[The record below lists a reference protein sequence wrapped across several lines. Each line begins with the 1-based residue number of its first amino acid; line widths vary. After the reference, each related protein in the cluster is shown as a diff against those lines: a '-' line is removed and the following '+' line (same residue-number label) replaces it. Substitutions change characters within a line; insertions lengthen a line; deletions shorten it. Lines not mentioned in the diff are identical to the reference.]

1 MVIPPG
7 AGCQGSPPADGSGC
21 GTPASTADNARPAW
35 STRGR
40 RSRQSRP
47 VASDWFSASTAA
59 TSSWSRLRTCPD
71 RVLLRSSGA
80 RSASSSQRRTRSLR
94 AARSGGHDRARC
106 PAVSAVSTAGSWVLV
121 VTRMSASSAAAFLF
135 HADFLR
141 DRKISQPAASA
152 TTRRMSSVQPTA
164 PNPWDSA
171 AAGVPAADVA
181 GGAVGELGRSA
192 EVGVGFAVLVR
203 VGRVG
208 AVAATLGSGGCRS
221 VRSWGGSPSRPRR
234 RRATAEPKDQDQDEP
249 GQKPCPTCP
258 TAKDRCSRPPVP
270 VSGRGW
276 DSPRQHPQD
285 IRIDDHLR
293 IGQGRR
299 GNHARQATPAVLWPG
314 SVCGIT
320 RSG

>member
-80 RSASSSQRRTRSLR
+80 RSASSSQRRTRSLS
-94 AARSGGHDRARC
+94 AA
-106 PAVSAVSTAGSWVLV
+106 STAGSQRDNQEDEQRPANGAQPLGLGGSW
-121 VTRMSASSAAAFLF
+121 RASS
-135 HADFLR
+135 
-141 DRKISQPAASA
+141 
-152 TTRRMSSVQPTA
+152 RRRG
-164 PNPWDSA
+164 WGRRR
-171 AAGVPAADVA
+171 AGT
-181 GGAVGELGRSA
+181 LGRGRGR
-192 EVGVGFAVLVR
+192 VAVLVR

>member
-80 RSASSSQRRTRSLR
+80 RSASSSQRRTRSLS
-94 AARSGGHDRARC
+94 AA
-106 PAVSAVSTAGSWVLV
+106 STAGSQRDNQEDEQRPANGAQPLGLGGSWC
-121 VTRMSASSAAAFLF
+121 AS
-135 HADFLR
+135 
-141 DRKISQPAASA
+141 
-152 TTRRMSSVQPTA
+152 RRRGRGRRR
-164 PNPWDSA
+164 
-171 AAGVPAADVA
+171 AGT
-181 GGAVGELGRSA
+181 LGR
-192 EVGVGFAVLVR
+192 
-203 VGRVG
+203 GRG
-208 AVAATLGSGGCRS
+208 RLRRTGPGRS
-221 VRSWGGSPSRPRR
+221 RR
-234 RRATAEPKDQDQDEP
+234 RRGRHAGVGAGAGAFGRGAGRRVVPLAGAATAEPKDQDEP

>member
-1 MVIPPG
+1 MAPVAVHRQAPRTMPVRPGRPAAAGAASHARSPATGSRRPRLPPALG
-7 AGCQGSPPADGSGC
+7 AGCGPVRTGSYSGRRVR
-21 GTPASTADNARPAW
+21 ARPAA
-35 STRGR
+35 
-40 RSRQSRP
+40 P
-47 VASDWFSASTAA
+47 
-59 TSSWSRLRTCPD
+59 
-71 RVLLRSSGA
+71 SGA
-80 RSASSSQRRTRSLR
+80 RGRSAR
-94 AARSGGHDRARC
+94 
-106 PAVSAVSTAGSWVLV
+106 PAP
-121 VTRMSASSAAAFLF
+121 
-135 HADFLR
+135 
-141 DRKISQPAASA
+141 PAASA

-192 EVGVGFAVLVR
+192 EVGVGVAVLVR

-221 VRSWGGSPSRPRR
+221 VRSWSGSPSRPRR